1 MPSRVTPGPVQSDV
15 SIREAVCVHTS
26 KIYDSCK
33 DKDCLEDMRVYL
45 TANSQ
50 AAVDNGLN
58 VRARS
63 AELLWASPAVEP
75 VSFNRGYYTVD
86 IRFYYKI
93 RADVCMSSGLVAPIS
108 GLASF
113 TKRVLLFGSE
123 GTAKIFSSDVGGSC
137 VNRNVIEGSNLPR
150 AVVEITVR

>member
-33 DKDCLEDMRVYL
+33 DKDCLENMRVYL

-86 IRFYYKI
+86 TRFYYKI
-93 RADVCMSSGLVAPIS
+93 RADVCMSSGYCSSAVRAQPRYS
-108 GLASF
+108 PPTWGAAAW
-113 TKRVLLFGSE
+113 T
-123 GTAKIFSSDVGGSC
+123 GTSS
-137 VNRNVIEGSNLPR
+137 R
-150 AVVEITVR
+150 ARTSPGPLWR